1 MKPSQVLKSQKHWLL
16 EHLPESAI
24 IDESIESLLLEEI
37 AASQPKTQPA
47 PTATAP
53 LFSVGE
59 VADLREAESTK
70 GHPVLAVASGA
81 SGNVLRLISLAREEW
96 VWVEA
101 DIRVRL
107 HAANPKLEGEWC
119 QDGVPISL
127 VKFAI
132 DSRKYD
138 PIRWLLVSN
147 GASTT
152 VYEPEL
158 RMIPMPAARAS
169 TRVSGRSA
177 VNQIVSNPLL
187 TIPCERTGGSLQ
199 ADVCFTRHVDANAP
213 QLAIVD
219 QAGYWS
225 VWEIAGRRDARPK
238 NLTPVLKMCGNTV
251 SGYLPRLPSHS
262 LADPQP
268 HRVLWLAMGRREA
281 NRSSSS
287 ASRARS
293 PSEHSRMSVGPEQQ
307 PPRRI
312 LLLSSTSSLHLFDL
326 PEKKLYSFSHLVLQ
340 KNTHRILGVSPSRL
354 DPAQAFILTSTN
366 LLWVVVRESKNDAIS
381 LDILASCPHQKD
393 VNDPTLRLDVSPGAY
408 INDLMACF
416 VCVRST
422 KDNTMTIFWFIN
434 PQPDTPVRYHRDLIS
449 LDGPSKIVG
458 LSILPAGRRM
468 GEEPTS
474 EEGRAMRKAQLRFF
488 QLLTLGQD
496 LDVHSALCAWSD
508 EPGVAVPP
516 PDTTEMLGEGGN
528 RRLRLLQ
535 SLTDAF
541 AVPDEFDER
550 AVFGRKGLDVLPV
563 ERLSG
568 GKQQVVDFGLVAQ
581 RLTADGLVAGEE
593 DGEMLSS
600 DGVDF
605 GFIAKAI
612 EREKLDD
619 YMPRR
624 SL

>member
-1 MKPSQVLKSQKHWLL
+1 
-16 EHLPESAI
+16 
-24 IDESIESLLLEEI
+24 
-37 AASQPKTQPA
+37 
-47 PTATAP
+47 
-53 LFSVGE
+53 
-59 VADLREAESTK
+59 
-70 GHPVLAVASGA
+70 
-81 SGNVLRLISLAREEW
+81 
-96 VWVEA
+96 
-101 DIRVRL
+101 
-107 HAANPKLEGEWC
+107 
-119 QDGVPISL
+119 
-127 VKFAI
+127 
-132 DSRKYD
+132 
-138 PIRWLLVSN
+138 
-147 GASTT
+147 
-152 VYEPEL
+152 
-158 RMIPMPAARAS
+158 
-169 TRVSGRSA
+169 
-177 VNQIVSNPLL
+177 
-187 TIPCERTGGSLQ
+187 
-199 ADVCFTRHVDANAP
+199 
-213 QLAIVD
+213 
-219 QAGYWS
+219 
-225 VWEIAGRRDARPK
+225 
-238 NLTPVLKMCGNTV
+238 
-251 SGYLPRLPSHS
+251 
-262 LADPQP
+262 
-268 HRVLWLAMGRREA
+268 
-281 NRSSSS
+281 
-287 ASRARS
+287 
-293 PSEHSRMSVGPEQQ
+293 
-307 PPRRI
+307 
-312 LLLSSTSSLHLFDL
+312 
-326 PEKKLYSFSHLVLQ
+326 
-340 KNTHRILGVSPSRL
+340 
-354 DPAQAFILTSTN
+354 
-366 LLWVVVRESKNDAIS
+366 
-381 LDILASCPHQKD
+381 
-393 VNDPTLRLDVSPGAY
+393 
-408 INDLMACF
+408 
-416 VCVRST
+416 
-422 KDNTMTIFWFIN
+422 MTIFWFIN